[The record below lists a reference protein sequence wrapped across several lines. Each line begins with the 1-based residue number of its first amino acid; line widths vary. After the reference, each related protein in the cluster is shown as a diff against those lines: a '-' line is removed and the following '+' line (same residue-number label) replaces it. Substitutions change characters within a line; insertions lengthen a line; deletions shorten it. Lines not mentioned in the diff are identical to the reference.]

1 MHVEQPTDE
10 ALRERAI
17 ALLSAMLLVMNDE
30 GLEEMVY
37 TQVIP
42 VGLQGLIAQRAGKS
56 LQKYEIEVKV
66 RKVD

>member
-17 ALLSAMLLVMNDE
+17 ALLTLMLLYMNDQQME
-30 GLEEMVY
+30 GMTYKE
-37 TQVIP
+37 VIP
-42 VGLQGLIAQRAGKS
+42 VGLRGLLAQRAGKS

-66 RKVD
+66 RRVD

>member
-1 MHVEQPTDE
+1 MYTEQPTDE

-17 ALLSAMLLVMNDE
+17 ALLSAMLLYMNDQRM
-30 GLEEMVY
+30 EEMTY

-42 VGLQGLIAQRAGKS
+42 VGLQGLIAQRARKR

-66 RKVD
+66 RKVE